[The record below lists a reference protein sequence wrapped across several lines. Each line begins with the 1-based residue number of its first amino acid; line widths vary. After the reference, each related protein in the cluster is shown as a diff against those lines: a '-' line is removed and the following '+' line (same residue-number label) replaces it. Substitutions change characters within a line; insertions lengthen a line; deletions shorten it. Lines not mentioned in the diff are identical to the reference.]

1 MEEDGERFPL
11 SSQLASLMVKTDYG
25 HSGRIYEV
33 TLLAFCQVSVKL
45 VIQLLK
51 YEVVLRWNGEQIDV
65 SIIL

>member
-11 SSQLASLMVKTDYG
+11 SSQLASIMVKTDYG
-25 HSGRIYEV
+25 HSARIYEV
-33 TLLAFCQVSVKL
+33 TLPAFCQVSVKL